1 MNFAVEEKSNP
12 GIIEANLSIELTTN
26 CNSPCPHCFARAGIS
41 EYSSLPFDLVKEI
54 STEGYNTGYRH
65 FHVTGGEPLLWDGL
79 FDLLD
84 YVFEL
89 GYKTVFLNTNGTLLT
104 GDINRRLAE
113 YDSLTISVSLQG
125 PEALHDRIRGA
136 GSYRRTLLGIEKA
149 LDEGIGLI
157 IFTTTGRRLLPELA
171 GFVDETYKSFPN
183 ILSLTVI
190 QIIRVRDD
198 TVDLSEELLS
208 PEDFIRLVRT
218 VSLLNLYGLRTDVLN
233 EPLVNVA
240 SKLLNMPWIPRS
252 QPLYTEGSMMVR
264 ANRDMTL
271 SHATRDG
278 SLRYEPGMIRKVL
291 TSSRY
296 RNAVAPDKATCPS
309 CKFAELCPENGM
321 LRPSGWYMDMQP
333 EVPYCRR
340 VLNKVA
346 SRFRAPPS
354 KQVI

>member
-1 MNFAVEEKSNP
+1 MNFTVEEKSNP
-12 GIIEANLSIELTTN
+12 GLIEENLSIEVTTN

-41 EYSSLPFDLVKEI
+41 EHSSLPFDLVKEI

-65 FHVTGGEPLLWDGL
+65 FHVTGGEPLLWDGW

-84 YVFEL
+84 YVCEL

-113 YDSLTISVSLQG
+113 YDGLTISVSLQG
-125 PEALHDRIRGA
+125 PEALHDRIRGV
-136 GSYRRTLLGIEKA
+136 GSYRRTIQGIEKA
-149 LDEGIGLI
+149 LDDGIGLI
-157 IFTTTGRRLLPELA
+157 IFTTTGRCLLPDLPS
-171 GFVDETYKSFPN
+171 FVNETYKRFPD

-198 TVDLSEELLS
+198 TVELSEELLN
-208 PEDFIRLVRT
+208 PEDFLRLVRM

-264 ANRDMTL
+264 ANRDITL

-291 TSSRY
+291 TSSTY

-309 CKFAELCPENGM
+309 CKFAELCLENGM
-321 LRPSGWYMDMQP
+321 PRPAGWFMDMQP
-333 EVPYCRR
+333 AVPYCRR

-346 SRFRAPPS
+346 F
-354 KQVI
+354 

>member
-1 MNFAVEEKSNP
+1 MNFAVEEKCNP

-54 STEGYNTGYRH
+54 STEGYNTGYRY

-84 YVFEL
+84 YVFDL

-113 YDSLTISVSLQG
+113 YDGLTISVSLQG
-125 PEALHDRIRGA
+125 PEALHDRVRGA

-171 GFVDETYKSFPN
+171 GFVDETYKIFPN

-190 QIIRVRDD
+190 QLIRVRDD

-218 VSLLNLYGLRTDVLN
+218 VALLNLYGHRTDVLY

-240 SKLLNMPWIPRS
+240 AKLIDMPWIPRS
-252 QPLYTEGSMMVR
+252 LPFYTEGSMMVR

-278 SLRYEPGMIRKVL
+278 FFRYEPGMIRNVL
-291 TSSRY
+291 TSGTY
-296 RNAVAPDKATCPS
+296 RNAVEPDRATCPS
-309 CKFAELCPENGM
+309 CKFAALCQENGM
-321 LRPSGWYMDMQP
+321 LRPSEWFMDLQP

-346 SRFRAPPS
+346 T
-354 KQVI
+354 

>member
-1 MNFAVEEKSNP
+1 MRASPKVEPCMRNMIEDKRNP
-12 GIIEANLSIELTTN
+12 GLIEENLSIEVTTD

-113 YDSLTISVSLQG
+113 YDGLTISVSLQG

-149 LDEGIGLI
+149 LDECIGLI

-171 GFVDETYKSFPN
+171 GFVDETYKRFPG

-190 QIIRVRDD
+190 QIIRVRGD
-198 TVDLSEELLS
+198 TVDLSEELLA

-264 ANRDMTL
+264 ANREMTL

-278 SLRYEPGMIRKVL
+278 SLRYEPGMIRKML
-291 TSSRY
+291 TSGRY

-309 CKFAELCPENGM
+309 CKFAELCLAGGM
-321 LRPSGWYMDMQP
+321 LRPAGWFMDMHP
-333 EVPYCRR
+333 AVPYCRR
-340 VLNKVA
+340 VLDIVA
-346 SRFRAPPS
+346 R
-354 KQVI
+354 